1 MSHTDQYI
9 NRHIGND
16 DKETQ
21 DMLDAMGLKSLDELI
36 DQTVPSAIRAPEGK
50 GFEHRGKTIVGLD
63 SESGVIRKMTQL
75 AGINK
80 LNKSY

>member
-1 MSHTDQYI
+1 
-9 NRHIGND
+9 
-16 DKETQ
+16 
-21 DMLDAMGLKSLDELI
+21 MLDAMGLKSLDELI

-75 AGINK
+75 AGI
-80 LNKSY
+80 LLRSGLLSFDYPSRRQEERT